1 VFPSPVIILI
11 VLLGGMETWRRW
23 KQRKTPE
30 ARAYNRVPTRTR
42 VAVAAVYLGLV
53 VTLGAGLELT
63 HLERT
68 FDDV

>member
-1 VFPSPVIILI
+1 
-11 VLLGGMETWRRW
+11 METWRRW

-30 ARAYNRVPTRTR
+30 AREYNRVPARTR

-53 VTLGAGLELT
+53 IVLGVGLDLT

-68 FDDV
+68 LSDV